1 MNKYVDRFWVYGS
14 FLKQKQFWIKSFIIL
29 FVFTFMFVVTQ
40 MTHATVD
47 GNGVN
52 IESIVSD
59 PASIYERYKENS
71 FQLMTKPY
79 ESSALFG
86 GAIEEMYNNISGTIK
101 NMIWSAVRAVGAFN
115 TTMVKYLF
123 NLDLVSQVKQPFVNL
138 TASIAQSMIGVAGT
152 IGISIV
158 ALLMAIKFAVEQRF
172 RSAFVLF
179 LMTVFTFTGLA
190 ILKDVNSADSVA
202 TTILNVDKAIE
213 TSFVQVNPAFING
226 DKVAPST
233 SQTPEKQMK
242 QAGDL
247 IATQVF
253 YTNVFEPYLLTN
265 YGTSDIKKIRSKS
278 VEYENKRY
286 DRIQILLDNDLTTE
300 DGKKIHEAVTDYE
313 ADNNK
318 NKAIQYFNS
327 SNNAIFLLFYLVV
340 NLLQTLVYFMLSM
353 FRNAVAFL
361 QILFLPLAPIML
373 LFGLFI
379 ESVNA
384 FKNYAK
390 GSLILMFL
398 KALLSFLAII
408 FASYLSI
415 GFKIAQGNMDAWQ
428 KILTLIVYI
437 CLPFVLYAMRHFIFM
452 LLVGELNG
460 RQMVRLMTNPFAF
473 NRLTRQQAKAYRE
486 RQNKSRQQKQETGK
500 QTAKEKQKE
509 AEKRGTQDLGL
520 NRVQEVKQQQRSQK
534 RHDQRTNVPNEKQEE
549 KRSNA
554 RQGETNVQ
562 EGANK
567 QVTNAHASE
576 IPNQAISSMNHT
588 RSQKRAGTQEG
599 QGQTTTEPNG
609 NSQNPRQG
617 SSLRQ
622 GKARTNDSMNDSRMP
637 NSQSSGTT
645 NSSGM
650 STPTHGM
657 HSSATTPTSDVEARM
672 DRNRALRG
680 VGAVVAARSVASL
693 KRGESG
699 LAQGSPRKNSSRH
712 APASRRNTGGNS
724 TTKPATMNNRYYRG
738 SAQTMTSPNEK
749 GVGNHGTNSTENP
762 TRQQLNKAPSRPM
775 APKSPTRQSGQRQ
788 SVSPAMRNQAVNR
801 RQLGAHS
808 THRQSARPGMHRPK
822 NSPRQVQNMPNPTYT
837 RNATSR
843 QGTSV
848 MSVKPTQASHY
859 RQVNRMSQGGFV
871 SPTPPTSR
879 SVSMR
884 TAPIR
889 EGKVNP
895 GILQGNNQTKRPH
908 LSMKQGSMPKEKGEV
923 AVGVR
928 ATLSKGTI
936 PKRKRIIRVR
946 RGKKG

>member
-1 MNKYVDRFWVYGS
+1 MDKYVDGFWVYGS

-29 FVFTFMFVVTQ
+29 LVFTFMFVITQ
-40 MTHATVD
+40 MTHASVD

-52 IESIVSD
+52 VESIISD
-59 PASIYERYKENS
+59 PGTIYERYKENS

-79 ESSALFG
+79 ESDALFG

-158 ALLMAIKFAVEQRF
+158 ALLMVIKFAVEQRF
-172 RSAFVLF
+172 RSAFILF

-313 ADNNK
+313 ADENK

-327 SNNAIFLLFYLVV
+327 SDNSIFLLFYLVV
-340 NLLQTLVYFMLSM
+340 NLLQTIVYFMLSM

-384 FKNYAK
+384 FKNYTK

-398 KALLSFLAII
+398 KALLSFLAIV

-473 NRLTRQQAKAYRE
+473 NRMARQQAKAYRQ
-486 RQNKSRQQKQETGK
+486 RQNSTRQQKQDSGK
-500 QTAKEKQKE
+500 QSAKEKQKE
-509 AEKRGTQDLGL
+509 AEKRGEQDLGL
-520 NRVQEVKQQQRSQK
+520 NNPKESKQQQRSQK
-534 RHDQRTNVPNEKQEE
+534 RQ
-549 KRSNA
+549 
-554 RQGETNVQ
+554 
-562 EGANK
+562 
-567 QVTNAHASE
+567 
-576 IPNQAISSMNHT
+576 NQASTFENEVMTKSPDKSNESQSKHRSSMSNRKEKAQGTDIPTQASGAMNHA
-588 RSQKRAGTQEG
+588 RSQKRTGNTNA
-599 QGQTTTEPNG
+599 TEHLA
-609 NSQNPRQG
+609 Q
-617 SSLRQ
+617 
-622 GKARTNDSMNDSRMP
+622 
-637 NSQSSGTT
+637 QSSMQAT
-645 NSSGM
+645 NEE
-650 STPTHGM
+650 TRPVQ
-657 HSSATTPTSDVEARM
+657 A
-672 DRNRALRG
+672 
-680 VGAVVAARSVASL
+680 VGAVVRPGQRVGSNTPSNRSKVNNRL
-693 KRGESG
+693 ENKVT
-699 LAQGSPRKNSSRH
+699 
-712 APASRRNTGGNS
+712 PA
-724 TTKPATMNNRYYRG
+724 NRYYTKEALE
-738 SAQTMTSPNEK
+738 AQK
-749 GVGNHGTNSTENP
+749 
-762 TRQQLNKAPSRPM
+762 NKPMNQAPSRLN
-775 APKSPTRQSGQRQ
+775 AQKSNLRQSGQRNE
-788 SVSPAMRNQAVNR
+788 VTATMRNQAINR
-801 RQLGAHS
+801 RQLGAKSSHRLGDR
-808 THRQSARPGMHRPK
+808 TPNHRQSGM
-822 NSPRQVQNMPNPTYT
+822 RQHVAPQ
-837 RNATSR
+837 RNLAERHVNQQTNVSQGVASQAT
-843 QGTSV
+843 
-848 MSVKPTQASHY
+848 HY
-859 RQVNRMSQGGFV
+859 RQSNRMRQAQSANV
-871 SPTPPTSR
+871 
-879 SVSMR
+879 
-884 TAPIR
+884 TA
-889 EGKVNP
+889 KVQPNRN
-895 GILQGNNQTKRPH
+895 QKRNQTLKA
-908 LSMKQGSMPKEKGEV
+908 S
-923 AVGVR
+923 
-928 ATLSKGTI
+928 I
-936 PKRKRIIRVR
+936 PKGRPPKQKRMLTTNN
-946 RGKKG
+946 GKKG

>member
-1 MNKYVDRFWVYGS
+1 MDKYVDGFWVYGS

-29 FVFTFMFVVTQ
+29 LVFTFMFVITQ
-40 MTHATVD
+40 MTHASVD

-52 IESIVSD
+52 VESIISD
-59 PASIYERYKENS
+59 PGTIYERYKENS

-79 ESSALFG
+79 ESDALFG

-158 ALLMAIKFAVEQRF
+158 ALLMVIKFAVEQRF
-172 RSAFVLF
+172 RSAFILF

-313 ADNNK
+313 ADENK

-327 SNNAIFLLFYLVV
+327 SDNSIFLLFYLVV
-340 NLLQTLVYFMLSM
+340 NLLQTIVYFVLSM

-361 QILFLPLAPIML
+361 QVFFLPLAPIML

-384 FKNYAK
+384 FKNYTK

-398 KALLSFLAII
+398 KALLSFLAIV

-473 NRLTRQQAKAYRE
+473 NRLARQQAKAYRQ
-486 RQNKSRQQKQETGK
+486 RQNSTRQQKQDSGK
-500 QTAKEKQKE
+500 QSAKEKQKE
-509 AEKRGTQDLGL
+509 AEKRGEQDLGL
-520 NRVQEVKQQQRSQK
+520 NNPKESKQQQRSQK
-534 RHDQRTNVPNEKQEE
+534 RQ
-549 KRSNA
+549 
-554 RQGETNVQ
+554 
-562 EGANK
+562 
-567 QVTNAHASE
+567 
-576 IPNQAISSMNHT
+576 NQASTSEKEVMTKSPDKSNESQSKHRSSVSNRQEKAHGTDISTQASGAMNHA
-588 RSQKRAGTQEG
+588 RSQKRAGNT
-599 QGQTTTEPNG
+599 
-609 NSQNPRQG
+609 
-617 SSLRQ
+617 
-622 GKARTNDSMNDSRMP
+622 
-637 NSQSSGTT
+637 
-645 NSSGM
+645 
-650 STPTHGM
+650 
-657 HSSATTPTSDVEARM
+657 SATEHFVKA
-672 DRNRALRG
+672 
-680 VGAVVAARSVASL
+680 VGAVVRLGQRVGSNIPSNRSKANNRLENKVT
-693 KRGESG
+693 
-699 LAQGSPRKNSSRH
+699 
-712 APASRRNTGGNS
+712 PA
-724 TTKPATMNNRYYRG
+724 NRYYTKEALQ
-738 SAQTMTSPNEK
+738 AQK
-749 GVGNHGTNSTENP
+749 
-762 TRQQLNKAPSRPM
+762 NKAMNQAPSRLN
-775 APKSPTRQSGQRQ
+775 AQKSNLRQSGQRKE
-788 SVSPAMRNQAVNR
+788 VTATMRNQAINR
-801 RQLGAHS
+801 RQLGAKSSHRLGNR
-808 THRQSARPGMHRPK
+808 TPNHRQSGM
-822 NSPRQVQNMPNPTYT
+822 RQHVATQ
-837 RNATSR
+837 RNLAERHVNQQANVS
-843 QGTSV
+843 QGVAS
-848 MSVKPTQASHY
+848 QASHY
-859 RQVNRMSQGGFV
+859 RQSNRMRQAQSANVTARVQPNRNQKRNPISKV
-871 SPTPPTSR
+871 STPKGRPPKQKRMAT
-879 SVSMR
+879 
-884 TAPIR
+884 T
-889 EGKVNP
+889 
-895 GILQGNNQTKRPH
+895 NN
-908 LSMKQGSMPKEKGEV
+908 
-923 AVGVR
+923 
-928 ATLSKGTI
+928 
-936 PKRKRIIRVR
+936 
-946 RGKKG
+946 GKKG

>member
-1 MNKYVDRFWVYGS
+1 MDGFWIYGS
-14 FLKQKQFWIKSFIIL
+14 FLKQKRFWIKTLTIL
-29 FVFTFMFVVTQ
+29 FVFTFMFVITQ

-52 IESIVSD
+52 VESIVSD
-59 PASIYERYKENS
+59 PASIYQRYKENS

-79 ESSALFG
+79 ESDALFG

-123 NLDLVSQVKQPFVNL
+123 NLDLVSRVKQPFVNL

-158 ALLMAIKFAVEQRF
+158 AILMAIKFAVEQRF

-265 YGTSDIKKIRSKS
+265 YGTSDLKKIRSKS

-327 SNNAIFLLFYLVV
+327 SDNSIFLLFYLVV
-340 NLLQTLVYFMLSM
+340 NLLQTIVYFVLSM

-361 QILFLPLAPIML
+361 QVFFLPLAPIML
-373 LFGLFI
+373 VFGLFI

-384 FKNYAK
+384 FKNYTK

-473 NRLTRQQAKAYRE
+473 NRLARQQAKAYRQ
-486 RQNKSRQQKQETGK
+486 RQNSTRQQKQDSGK
-500 QTAKEKQKE
+500 QSAKEKQKE
-509 AEKRGTQDLGL
+509 AEKRGEQDLGL
-520 NRVQEVKQQQRSQK
+520 NNPKESKQQQRSQK
-534 RHDQRTNVPNEKQEE
+534 RQ
-549 KRSNA
+549 
-554 RQGETNVQ
+554 
-562 EGANK
+562 
-567 QVTNAHASE
+567 
-576 IPNQAISSMNHT
+576 NQASTSEKEVMTKSPDKSNESQSKHRSSVSNRLEKAHGTDISTQASGAMNHA
-588 RSQKRAGTQEG
+588 RSQKRAGNTSA
-599 QGQTTTEPNG
+599 TEHLA
-609 NSQNPRQG
+609 Q
-617 SSLRQ
+617 
-622 GKARTNDSMNDSRMP
+622 
-637 NSQSSGTT
+637 QSSMQAT
-645 NSSGM
+645 NEE
-650 STPTHGM
+650 THPVQ
-657 HSSATTPTSDVEARM
+657 A
-672 DRNRALRG
+672 
-680 VGAVVAARSVASL
+680 VGAVVRPGQRVGSNTPSNRSKANNRLENKVT
-693 KRGESG
+693 
-699 LAQGSPRKNSSRH
+699 
-712 APASRRNTGGNS
+712 PA
-724 TTKPATMNNRYYRG
+724 NRYYTKEALQ
-738 SAQTMTSPNEK
+738 AQK
-749 GVGNHGTNSTENP
+749 
-762 TRQQLNKAPSRPM
+762 NKAMNQAPSRLN
-775 APKSPTRQSGQRQ
+775 AQKSNLRQSGQRKE
-788 SVSPAMRNQAVNR
+788 VTATMRNQAINR
-801 RQLGAHS
+801 RQLGAKSSHRLGDR
-808 THRQSARPGMHRPK
+808 TPNHRQSGM
-822 NSPRQVQNMPNPTYT
+822 RQHVVPQ
-837 RNATSR
+837 RNLAESHVKQQTDVSQGIDSR
-843 QGTSV
+843 T
-848 MSVKPTQASHY
+848 SHY
-859 RQVNRMSQGGFV
+859 RQSNRMRQAQSANVTTRVQPNRNQKRNQNPKASILKGR
-871 SPTPPTSR
+871 PP
-879 SVSMR
+879 
-884 TAPIR
+884 
-889 EGKVNP
+889 
-895 GILQGNNQTKRPH
+895 
-908 LSMKQGSMPKEKGEV
+908 KQ
-923 AVGVR
+923 
-928 ATLSKGTI
+928 
-936 PKRKRIIRVR
+936 KRISTTNS
-946 RGKKG
+946 GKKG

>member
-1 MNKYVDRFWVYGS
+1 
-14 FLKQKQFWIKSFIIL
+14 
-29 FVFTFMFVVTQ
+29 MFVVTQ

-47 GNGVN
+47 SNGVN
-52 IESIVSD
+52 VESIVSD

-101 NMIWSAVRAVGAFN
+101 NMVWSAVRAVGAFN

-190 ILKDVNSADSVA
+190 ILKDVNSADSLA
-202 TTILNVDKAIE
+202 TTILNVDKAVE

-226 DKVAPST
+226 DKVTPST

-265 YGTSDIKKIRSKS
+265 YGTSDLKKIRSKS

-390 GSLILMFL
+390 GSFILIFL

-428 KILTLIVYI
+428 KK
-437 CLPFVLYAMRHFIFM
+437 FVKF
-452 LLVGELNG
+452 
-460 RQMVRLMTNPFAF
+460 
-473 NRLTRQQAKAYRE
+473 
-486 RQNKSRQQKQETGK
+486 
-500 QTAKEKQKE
+500 
-509 AEKRGTQDLGL
+509 
-520 NRVQEVKQQQRSQK
+520 
-534 RHDQRTNVPNEKQEE
+534 
-549 KRSNA
+549 
-554 RQGETNVQ
+554 
-562 EGANK
+562 
-567 QVTNAHASE
+567 
-576 IPNQAISSMNHT
+576 
-588 RSQKRAGTQEG
+588 
-599 QGQTTTEPNG
+599 
-609 NSQNPRQG
+609 
-617 SSLRQ
+617 
-622 GKARTNDSMNDSRMP
+622 
-637 NSQSSGTT
+637 
-645 NSSGM
+645 
-650 STPTHGM
+650 
-657 HSSATTPTSDVEARM
+657 
-672 DRNRALRG
+672 
-680 VGAVVAARSVASL
+680 
-693 KRGESG
+693 
-699 LAQGSPRKNSSRH
+699 
-712 APASRRNTGGNS
+712 
-724 TTKPATMNNRYYRG
+724 
-738 SAQTMTSPNEK
+738 
-749 GVGNHGTNSTENP
+749 
-762 TRQQLNKAPSRPM
+762 
-775 APKSPTRQSGQRQ
+775 
-788 SVSPAMRNQAVNR
+788 
-801 RQLGAHS
+801 
-808 THRQSARPGMHRPK
+808 
-822 NSPRQVQNMPNPTYT
+822 
-837 RNATSR
+837 
-843 QGTSV
+843 
-848 MSVKPTQASHY
+848 
-859 RQVNRMSQGGFV
+859 
-871 SPTPPTSR
+871 
-879 SVSMR
+879 
-884 TAPIR
+884 
-889 EGKVNP
+889 
-895 GILQGNNQTKRPH
+895 
-908 LSMKQGSMPKEKGEV
+908 
-923 AVGVR
+923 
-928 ATLSKGTI
+928 
-936 PKRKRIIRVR
+936 
-946 RGKKG
+946 

>member
-1 MNKYVDRFWVYGS
+1 
-14 FLKQKQFWIKSFIIL
+14 
-29 FVFTFMFVVTQ
+29 MFVITQ
-40 MTHATVD
+40 LTHASVD

-52 IESIVSD
+52 VESIVSD
-59 PASIYERYKENS
+59 PASIYQRYKENS

-172 RSAFVLF
+172 RSAFILF

-202 TTILNVDKAIE
+202 TTILNVDKAVE
-213 TSFVQVNPAFING
+213 TSFVQVNPAFMNG

-313 ADNNK
+313 ADENK

-473 NRLTRQQAKAYRE
+473 NRFARQQAKAYRE

-500 QTAKEKQKE
+500 QTAKEKQE
-509 AEKRGTQDLGL
+509 AAEKHGAQDLGL
-520 NRVQEVKQQQRSQK
+520 NRVQEMKQQQRSQK

-576 IPNQAISSMNHT
+576 IPNQAVSSMNHT

-599 QGQTTTEPNG
+599 QEQTTTESNG

-622 GKARTNDSMNDSRMP
+622 GKARTNDSNNDSRTP
-637 NSQSSGTT
+637 NRQSSGTT
-645 NSSGM
+645 DSSGM
-650 STPTHGM
+650 STP
-657 HSSATTPTSDVEARM
+657 HSPATTPTSDTEARM
-672 DRNRALRG
+672 ARNRALQG
-680 VGAVVAARSVASL
+680 AGAVVAARSVASL

-699 LAQGSPRKNSSRH
+699 LAQGSQRKNPSRH
-712 APASRRNTGGNS
+712 APASRRNTGVNS
-724 TTKPATMNNRYYRG
+724 TINPTTPANRYYRG
-738 SAQTMTSPNEK
+738 SAQTMTSRNEK
-749 GVGNHGTNSTENP
+749 GVGTHDTIPTDNP

-775 APKSPTRQSGQRQ
+775 TQKSPTRQSGQRQ

-808 THRQSARPGMHRPK
+808 THRQSARPGMHRPE

-859 RQVNRMSQGGFV
+859 RQVNRMSQGGFT
-871 SPTPPTSR
+871 SPTNPTSR
-879 SVSMR
+879 SASMR

-895 GILQGNNQTKRPH
+895 GILQGNQPSKHPH
-908 LSMKQGSMPKEKGEV
+908 LSMKQGSIPKEKGEI
-923 AVGVR
+923 AGGVR
-928 ATLSKGTI
+928 ATLSRGTI
-936 PKRKRIIRVR
+936 PKRKRMMRIR

>member
-1 MNKYVDRFWVYGS
+1 
-14 FLKQKQFWIKSFIIL
+14 
-29 FVFTFMFVVTQ
+29 MFVITQ
-40 MTHATVD
+40 MTHASVD

-52 IESIVSD
+52 VESIISD
-59 PASIYERYKENS
+59 PGTIYERYKENS

-79 ESSALFG
+79 ESDALFG

-172 RSAFVLF
+172 RSAFTLF

-202 TTILNVDKAIE
+202 TTILNVDKAVE

-233 SQTPEKQMK
+233 SQTPKKQMK

-313 ADNNK
+313 ADENK

-327 SNNAIFLLFYLVV
+327 SDNSIFLLFYLVV
-340 NLLQTLVYFMLSM
+340 NLLQTIVYFMLSM

-384 FKNYAK
+384 FKNYTK

-398 KALLSFLAII
+398 KAFLSFLAIV

-460 RQMVRLMTNPFAF
+460 RQMVRLMTHPLAF

-500 QTAKEKQKE
+500 QTAKEKQAE
-509 AEKRGTQDLGL
+509 AEKRGAQDLGL
-520 NRVQEVKQQQRSQK
+520 NRVQEMKQQQRSQK

-576 IPNQAISSMNHT
+576 IPNQAVSSMNHT

-599 QGQTTTEPNG
+599 QEQTTTESNG

-622 GKARTNDSMNDSRMP
+622 GKARTNDSNNDSRMP
-637 NSQSSGTT
+637 NRQSSGTT
-645 NSSGM
+645 DSSGM
-650 STPTHGM
+650 STP
-657 HSSATTPTSDVEARM
+657 HSPATTPTSDTEARM
-672 DRNRALRG
+672 ARNRTLRG
-680 VGAVVAARSVASL
+680 VGAVVAARSAASL

-699 LAQGSPRKNSSRH
+699 LAQGSQRKKPSRH
-712 APASRRNTGGNS
+712 AQASRRNTGGNS
-724 TTKPATMNNRYYRG
+724 TTTPATMNNRYYRG
-738 SAQTMTSPNEK
+738 SAQTMTSHNEK
-749 GVGNHGTNSTENP
+749 GVGNHGTISTENP

-775 APKSPTRQSGQRQ
+775 TPKSPTRQSGQRQ

-808 THRQSARPGMHRPK
+808 THRQSARPGMHRPE
-822 NSPRQVQNMPNPTYT
+822 NSPRQVQNMPNPIYI

-843 QGTSV
+843 QGTS
-848 MSVKPTQASHY
+848 
-859 RQVNRMSQGGFV
+859 
-871 SPTPPTSR
+871 
-879 SVSMR
+879 
-884 TAPIR
+884 
-889 EGKVNP
+889 
-895 GILQGNNQTKRPH
+895 LQGNNQSKRH
-908 LSMKQGSMPKEKGEV
+908 LSMKQVSVPKEKEITG
-923 AVGVR
+923 GTG

-936 PKRKRIIRVR
+936 PKRKRMMRVR

>member
-1 MNKYVDRFWVYGS
+1 
-14 FLKQKQFWIKSFIIL
+14 
-29 FVFTFMFVVTQ
+29 MFVITQ
-40 MTHATVD
+40 LTHASVD

-52 IESIVSD
+52 VESIVSD
-59 PASIYERYKENS
+59 PASIYQRYKENS

-101 NMIWSAVRAVGAFN
+101 NMIWSAVRAVGVFN

-172 RSAFVLF
+172 RSAFILF

-202 TTILNVDKAIE
+202 TTILNVDKAVE
-213 TSFVQVNPAFING
+213 TSFVQVNPAFMNG

-313 ADNNK
+313 ADENK

-473 NRLTRQQAKAYRE
+473 NRFARQQAKAYRE

-500 QTAKEKQKE
+500 QTAKEKQE
-509 AEKRGTQDLGL
+509 AAEKHGAQDLGL
-520 NRVQEVKQQQRSQK
+520 NRVQEMKQQQRSQK

-576 IPNQAISSMNHT
+576 IPNQSVSSMNHT

-599 QGQTTTEPNG
+599 QEQTTTESNG

-622 GKARTNDSMNDSRMP
+622 GKARTNDSNNDSRTP
-637 NSQSSGTT
+637 NRQSSGTT
-645 NSSGM
+645 DSSGM
-650 STPTHGM
+650 STP
-657 HSSATTPTSDVEARM
+657 HSPATTPTSDTEARM
-672 DRNRALRG
+672 ARNRALRG
-680 VGAVVAARSVASL
+680 AGAVVAARSAASL
-693 KRGESG
+693 KRGESS
-699 LAQGSPRKNSSRH
+699 LAQGSQRKNPSRH
-712 APASRRNTGGNS
+712 APASRRNAGTNQVVSS
-724 TTKPATMNNRYYRG
+724 TNTPTNRYYNG
-738 SAQTMTSPNEK
+738 KVETPSSSVEK
-749 GVGNHGTNSTENP
+749 GVVNHGDRAS
-762 TRQQLNKAPSRPM
+762 RHQLNKAPSRPLT
-775 APKSPTRQSGQRQ
+775 PKSSTRQSGQRQ
-788 SVSPAMRNQAVNR
+788 TVNPAVRNQAVNR
-801 RQLGAHS
+801 RQLGVQS
-808 THRQSARPGMHRPK
+808 SHRQSARPGINRPENRMRHTQAMQNNSYPGGTTVMH
-822 NSPRQVQNMPNPTYT
+822 
-837 RNATSR
+837 SR
-843 QGTSV
+843 
-848 MSVKPTQASHY
+848 PTQNSHY
-859 RQVNRMSQGGFV
+859 RQVNRMTQAGFV
-871 SPTPPTSR
+871 SSNSENRRVTMHTTA
-879 SVSMR
+879 MR
-884 TAPIR
+884 A
-889 EGKVNP
+889 GNGSP
-895 GILQGNNQTKRPH
+895 GILQGSSQNKSAH
-908 LSMKQGSMPKEKGEV
+908 VSMKQVAMSNRKGKISGNNRPSL
-923 AVGVR
+923 A
-928 ATLSKGTI
+928 KGTL
-936 PKRKRIIRVR
+936 PKRNRMIKVR
-946 RGKKG
+946 KGKKG

>member
-1 MNKYVDRFWVYGS
+1 MDKYVDSFCIHGA
-14 FLKQKQFWIKSFIIL
+14 FLKQKQFWIKTLIII

-47 GNGVN
+47 SNGVN
-52 IESIVSD
+52 VESIVSD

-101 NMIWSAVRAVGAFN
+101 NMVWSAVRAVGAFN

-190 ILKDVNSADSVA
+190 ILKDVNSADSLA
-202 TTILNVDKAIE
+202 TTILNVDKAVE

-226 DKVAPST
+226 DKVTPST

-265 YGTSDIKKIRSKS
+265 YGTSDLKKIRSKS

-390 GSLILMFL
+390 GSFILIFL

-460 RQMVRLMTNPFAF
+460 RQMVRLMTHPLAF

-500 QTAKEKQKE
+500 QTAKEKQAE
-509 AEKRGTQDLGL
+509 AEKRGAQDLGL
-520 NRVQEVKQQQRSQK
+520 NRVQEMKQQQRSQK

-567 QVTNAHASE
+567 QVTNAPASE
-576 IPNQAISSMNHT
+576 IPNQAVSSMNHT

-599 QGQTTTEPNG
+599 QEQTTTESNG

-622 GKARTNDSMNDSRMP
+622 GKARTNDSNNDSRMR
-637 NSQSSGTT
+637 NRQSSGTT
-645 NSSGM
+645 DSSGM
-650 STPTHGM
+650 STP
-657 HSSATTPTSDVEARM
+657 HSPATTPTSDTEARM
-672 DRNRALRG
+672 ARNRALRG
-680 VGAVVAARSVASL
+680 VGAVVAARSAASL
-693 KRGESG
+693 KRGESS
-699 LAQGSPRKNSSRH
+699 LAQGSQRKNSSRH
-712 APASRRNTGGNS
+712 APASRRNTGENS
-724 TTKPATMNNRYYRG
+724 TTTPATMNNRYYRG
-738 SAQTMTSPNEK
+738 SAQTMTSHNEK
-749 GVGNHGTNSTENP
+749 GVGNHGTISTENP

-775 APKSPTRQSGQRQ
+775 TPKSPTRQSGQRQ
-788 SVSPAMRNQAVNR
+788 TVSPAMRNQAVNR
-801 RQLGAHS
+801 RQLGSHS
-808 THRQSARPGMHRPK
+808 THRQSARPRMHRPE
-822 NSPRQVQNMPNPTYT
+822 NSPRQVQNMPNQTYT

-843 QGTSV
+843 QGASV
-848 MSVKPTQASHY
+848 MSVKPTQTSHY
-859 RQVNRMSQGGFV
+859 RQVNRMSQGV
-871 SPTPPTSR
+871 NPTSR

-895 GILQGNNQTKRPH
+895 GILQGNNQSKRH
-908 LSMKQGSMPKEKGEV
+908 LSMKQVSVPKEKEITG
-923 AVGVR
+923 GTG

-936 PKRKRIIRVR
+936 PKRERMMRVR

>member
-1 MNKYVDRFWVYGS
+1 
-14 FLKQKQFWIKSFIIL
+14 
-29 FVFTFMFVVTQ
+29 MFVVTQ

-52 IESIVSD
+52 VESIVSD

-190 ILKDVNSADSVA
+190 ILKDVNSADSLA
-202 TTILNVDKAIE
+202 TTILNVDKAVE

-226 DKVAPST
+226 DKVTPST

-265 YGTSDIKKIRSKS
+265 YGTSDVKKIRSKS

-390 GSLILMFL
+390 GSFILIFL

-460 RQMVRLMTNPFAF
+460 RQMVRLMTHPLAF
-473 NRLTRQQAKAYRE
+473 NRLTRQQAQAYRE
-486 RQNKSRQQKQETGK
+486 RQNQSRQRKQETGK
-500 QTAKEKQKE
+500 QTAKEKQE
-509 AEKRGTQDLGL
+509 AAEKHGAQDLGL
-520 NRVQEVKQQQRSQK
+520 NRVQEMKQQQRSQK

-576 IPNQAISSMNHT
+576 IPNQAVSSMNHT

-599 QGQTTTEPNG
+599 QEQTTTESNG

-622 GKARTNDSMNDSRMP
+622 GKARTNDSNNDSRMP
-637 NSQSSGTT
+637 NRQSSGTT
-645 NSSGM
+645 DSSGM
-650 STPTHGM
+650 STP
-657 HSSATTPTSDVEARM
+657 HSPATTPTSDTEARM
-672 DRNRALRG
+672 ARNRALRG
-680 VGAVVAARSVASL
+680 VGAVVAARSAASL

-699 LAQGSPRKNSSRH
+699 LAQGSPRKNPSRH

-724 TTKPATMNNRYYRG
+724 TTTPATMNNRYYRG
-738 SAQTMTSPNEK
+738 SAQTMTSHNEK
-749 GVGNHGTNSTENP
+749 GVGNHGTISTENP

-775 APKSPTRQSGQRQ
+775 TPKLPTRQSGQRQ
-788 SVSPAMRNQAVNR
+788 TVSPAMRNQAVNR
-801 RQLGAHS
+801 RQLGSHS
-808 THRQSARPGMHRPK
+808 THRQSARPGMHRPE
-822 NSPRQVQNMPNPTYT
+822 NSPRQVQNMPNQTYT

-843 QGTSV
+843 QGASV
-848 MSVKPTQASHY
+848 MSVKPTQTSHY
-859 RQVNRMSQGGFV
+859 RQVNRMSQGV
-871 SPTPPTSR
+871 NPTSR

-895 GILQGNNQTKRPH
+895 GILQGNNQSKRH
-908 LSMKQGSMPKEKGEV
+908 LSMKQVSVPKEKEITG
-923 AVGVR
+923 GTGS
-928 ATLSKGTI
+928 TLSKGTI
-936 PKRKRIIRVR
+936 PKRKRMMRVR